1 MQLILNRKKQYYLEN
16 KERIIKSV
24 KSYYQKN
31 RGRKIQYQLE
41 YIRKRNKPYIYDEDA
56 KLKKK
61 EYYQKN
67 KDRILK
73 YEKSKT
79 IEYLAKQNER
89 QKAKSKT
96 SVIDLNEKYVV
107 SLIHG
112 KGKRKP
118 IQINND
124 VIEVKKALILLK
136 REIKLHAE
144 R

>member
-89 QKAKSKT
+89 QKAKSNK
-96 SVIDLNEKYVV
+96 
-107 SLIHG
+107 
-112 KGKRKP
+112 
-118 IQINND
+118 Q
-124 VIEVKKALILLK
+124 
-136 REIKLHAE
+136 
-144 R
+144 